1 MSLDRVPPILQSVA
15 QVRNWVVEHVPCA
28 DSMLGYDLFLKL
40 GNDVV
45 AGNPLELRAL
55 AAGLPYE
62 REQVAA
68 QLRRLAQAGL
78 VELAAG
84 DGDEL
89 AVRPTQ
95 LFLTLLDSY
104 GRTFESVFI
113 VRQEL
118 RNQQLVVAATD
129 EELAALGRVL
139 YDRVYDIG
147 WLFLHHFGSACFLM
161 ASIVR
166 RLAEAHG
173 HSARIASCY
182 VEISGGANRYLLGAQ
197 GFAKQGQIDGHAVC
211 VIDDK
216 VIIDFGLG
224 NIRKN
229 YRRDFPWGAVFDCR
243 REGAVLGAMH
253 LPNGETVTWKD
264 DWQSPGTD
272 AELAR
277 YAPHIEGLFAT
288 YAARF
293 S

>member
-1 MSLDRVPPILQSVA
+1 MSLNRVPPILQSVA

-45 AGNPLELRAL
+45 AGNPLELGAL
-55 AAGLPYE
+55 AVGLPYE

-78 VELAAG
+78 VELTEG

-95 LFLTLLDSY
+95 LFLTLLDRY

-118 RNQQLVVAATD
+118 HSQQLVVGATD
-129 EELAALGRVL
+129 AELAALGRVL
-139 YDRVYDIG
+139 YDRVYDMG
-147 WLFLHHFGSACFLM
+147 WLFLHNFGSACFLM
-161 ASIVR
+161 ASIMR

-182 VEISGGANRYLLGAQ
+182 VEVTGGPNRYLLGAQ
-197 GFAKQGQIDGHAVC
+197 GFAKQGQIDGHAAC
-211 VIDDK
+211 VIDER
-216 VIIDFGLG
+216 VVVDFGLG
-224 NIRKN
+224 NIRKS
-229 YRRDFPWGAVFDCR
+229 YRRDFPWGVVFDYR
-243 REGAVLGAMH
+243 REGAVLGTLAV
-253 LPNGETVTWKD
+253 PGGETMRWKD

-272 AELAR
+272 EELAR
-277 YAPHIEGLFAT
+277 YAPHIEGLFAS

-293 S
+293 R